1 MGLVELGGSGWV
13 PVLFDSV
20 VLLCCDCIGFFIQ

>member
-20 VLLCCDCIGFFIQ
+20 VLLCCDGFLFSS